1 MYTMKEVCEKLDMT
15 YETLKYYCN
24 EGLVPNVKR
33 DKNNHRIFDENTV
46 NWISSLS
53 CLKKCGMSIQ
63 DMKKY
68 LADSGCPEMVR
79 EDVEVLSVQDCMEEF
94 MFLGL
99 RMNEGISEKQFEELF
114 GQRINEVYGE
124 VLKKYLA
131 LDLLWRS
138 NGRIG
143 LTGEGIS
150 ISNVILSDFL
160 LG

>member
-1 MYTMKEVCEKLDMT
+1 
-15 YETLKYYCN
+15 
-24 EGLVPNVKR
+24 
-33 DKNNHRIFDENTV
+33 
-46 NWISSLS
+46 
-53 CLKKCGMSIQ
+53 
-63 DMKKY
+63 
-68 LADSGCPEMVR
+68 
-79 EDVEVLSVQDCMEEF
+79 MEEF

-114 GQRINEVYGE
+114 GQSIDEVYGE

-143 LTGEGIS
+143 LTREGIS

-160 LG
+160 WGRGTNRARPPRDPEPQPTAVEACADGSRGGRARF